1 MAMEED
7 YLDLIKNL
15 KRTLATVM
23 TGDAEHLRDFKPV
36 LLGNE
41 G

>member
-7 YLDLIKNL
+7 YFDLIKNL

-23 TGDAEHLRDFKPV
+23 TGDAEHLHDFELV
-36 LLGNE
+36 LLGNQ